1 MGLFGLFKS
10 KEEKFRSHVRA
21 CFDECV
27 KNAIKKK
34 GSVKDPLFDGMKV
47 EIAIALVYKTMIN
60 DPKLFL
66 VALKSDLDTIK
77 IVEEE
82 RDRALSKYLDK
93 YLE

>member
-21 CFDECV
+21 CFDESV
-27 KNAIKKK
+27 KDVLKNK
-34 GSVKDPLFDGMKV
+34 GDAVKDPLFGGMM
-47 EIAIALVYKTMIN
+47 IQTAIGSVYQTMIN
-60 DPKLFL
+60 DHKLHLF
-66 VALKSDLDTIK
+66 ALKSNFDPIK

-82 RDRALSKYLDK
+82 CQRALNK